1 MAKFD
6 IASTMNGIM
15 SDPGYQSVFL
25 KTAAKKEDKKDDK
38 KTDKKDKKEDKC
50 GKNCD
55 CKECKKDKKD
65 KKDDKKPVKKKSD
78 YEMCFLGL
86 SKISEMLDDAG
97 LEKAA
102 TYALMSLNSLV
113 KSAEE
118 VCEDCADA
126 KTVSLHPQDPGLNN
140 DVFSLLADENDP
152 LNPFL
157 GPVDS
162 ETRKAIINQR
172 AAAGVISDE
181 EAAQVLEALHN
192 KEQAKAGIGSGSYT
206 GYSAGL
212 PMAKIDMNSADVGT
226 PEFIEELKGLDDKP
240 KTIDIESILSDLA
253 DFEDEGEGEHSDVFE
268 IESLP
273 ELAVASTNSE
283 LQKLANDLRVI
294 LAKDKAKKDEKK
306 DKKSDKKD
314 EKAKDKKEDKKKDEK
329 KEKFFGKKKE
339 DKNDAKKTKKA
350 SLADFLE

>member
-1 MAKFD
+1 MSKFD

-38 KTDKKDKKEDKC
+38 KDKKEEKC

-55 CKECKKDKKD
+55 CKKCKKD
-65 KKDDKKPVKKKSD
+65 KKDDKKPVKKKSA
-78 YEMCFLGL
+78 YEACFLGL

-102 TYALMSLNSLV
+102 SYALMSLESLV

-118 VCEDCADA
+118 VCEDTDDA
-126 KTVSLHPQDPGLNN
+126 KDLHPQDPGLDN
-140 DVFSLLADENDP
+140 DLFSLLADENDP
-152 LNPFL
+152 FNPFL

-162 ETRKAIINQR
+162 KTKEAIINQR
-172 AAAGVISDE
+172 AAAGVISSE
-181 EAAQVLEALHN
+181 EAAQAIEALH
-192 KEQAKAGIGSGSYT
+192 KKDQAKAGIGSNAYT

-212 PMAKIDMNSADVGT
+212 PMANIDMNSADVGT
-226 PEFIEELKGLDDKP
+226 PEFIEELKELEEKP
-240 KTIDIESILSDLA
+240 KHVDIESILADLA
-253 DFEDEGEGEHSDVFE
+253 DFEDEGENSDVFE
-268 IESLP
+268 IEPLP
-273 ELAVASTNSE
+273 ELAVASSESE

-294 LAKDKAKKDEKK
+294 LAKDKAKKDDKK

-314 EKAKDKKEDKKKDEK
+314 DKAKDKKDSKKDDK
-329 KEKFFGKKKE
+329 KEKFFGKKKD